1 MSELVRDL
9 LTARAGALTAKI
21 AARCS
26 DDDLRTDLAILSNE
40 LLAESRRLTPGHA
53 PRDPSDPTDGLA
65 RLVDA
70 FELTPFAVDLLI
82 LTGLPDEHE
91 LLTRWARLT
100 HPARLPY
107 VTPAAIAAVLG
118 LDSTGRRH
126 LRAELDGG
134 PLRGTGLIAGD
145 PTEPFPGRS
154 LFLPTGLWSALRGI
168 ETCPDRVDVDLTPGA
183 LSIDPAVAA
192 RLTDVL
198 SGSRRRPVLIAVT
211 GSEDRPAPER
221 AGFVLQIARQAGRDV
236 IPIDATATPLD
247 PRQAQTWSL
256 HALVHDA
263 IPLVYGG
270 TGTAPLPQHP
280 GQVIV
285 CPAAG
290 ERAPHDAR
298 PLLTTRLESPGV
310 AESVALWEA
319 LLPGANGTA
328 RSLAGLVRVDWLSA
342 RRAVAD
348 AHLGSRS
355 VVPAADRVLAGLRQR
370 IDAELPF
377 SVRLEKPSAQW
388 RDLVLT
394 PAQGLLLQAITYRMA
409 GQATVLHDWG
419 LGATVHGGEGVRALL
434 TGPPGTGKSLAAR
447 VIAAE
452 LDLDL
457 MVVDLGALM
466 SKWLGE
472 TEKNLG
478 AVFDAARQARAVLFF
493 DEADAVFGRRTEI
506 SDAQSRWANLQ
517 TAYVLARMDRFDGLV
532 LLATNLRAAIDDA
545 FVRRL
550 DVIVEFD
557 EPDRDQ
563 RLLLWQRHLPPT
575 APLADDVDL
584 PALAALYEVT
594 GALIR
599 NAVLAAAFA
608 AAAAGHPIDQAAL
621 VQAVRHEY
629 EKAGRSFPGT
639 PRRTAGTRQ
648 QMRG

>member
-1 MSELVRDL
+1 MADVARDL
-9 LTARAGALTAKI
+9 LTATAGALTARI

-26 DDDLRTDLAILSNE
+26 DDDLRTELVMLSNA
-40 LLAESRRLTPGHA
+40 LQAEGRRTNRSDRLT
-53 PRDPSDPTDGLA
+53 
-65 RLVDA
+65 RLVEVYD
-70 FELTPFAVDLLI
+70 LSPFAVDLLV

-91 LLTRWARLT
+91 LLTRWVQLT
-100 HPARLPY
+100 HPGRLPY
-107 VTPAAIAAVLG
+107 VTPATIAAVLG
-118 LDSTGRRH
+118 LDAEGRHH
-126 LRAELDGG
+126 LRAELDAGV
-134 PLRGTGLIAGD
+134 LRRTGLVVGD
-145 PTEPFPGRS
+145 PAEP
-154 LFLPTGLWSALRGI
+154 LPVRGLRLPAGLWSALRGI
-168 ETCPDRVDVDLTPGA
+168 DTWPDRVDLDLTPGA
-183 LSIDPAVAA
+183 VSLDCGVVA
-192 RLTDVL
+192 RITDVL
-198 SGSRRRPVLIAVT
+198 AGSRRRPVLIAVT

-221 AGFVLQIARQAGRDV
+221 AGVVVQLARQAGRSV
-236 IPIDATATPLD
+236 VPINVTDGPLE

-256 HALVHDA
+256 HALVQDA

-270 TGTAPLPQHP
+270 TGAAPLPQHP
-280 GQVIV
+280 GPVIV

-290 ERAPHDAR
+290 ERAPHDGR
-298 PLLTTRLESPGV
+298 PLVTARLDSPGV
-310 AESVALWEA
+310 AESIALWEA
-319 LLPGANGTA
+319 LLPGSNGTA

-348 AHLGSRS
+348 ARLGSAS
-355 VVPAADRVLAGLRQR
+355 AVPEPGLVLAGLRQR

-377 SVRLEKPSAQW
+377 SVRLEKPSADW
-388 RDLVLT
+388 RDLVVT
-394 PAQGLLLQAITYRMA
+394 PSQELLLQAITGRVA

-419 LGATVHGGEGVRALL
+419 LEATVHGGRGVRALL
-434 TGPPGTGKSLAAR
+434 TGPPGTGKSLTAR
-447 VIAAE
+447 VIAAQ

-532 LLATNLRAAIDDA
+532 LLATNLRSAIDDA

-550 DVIVEFD
+550 DVVVEFD

-563 RLLLWQRHLPPT
+563 RLLLWQRHLPPA
-575 APLADDVDL
+575 APLADDVDV

-608 AAAAGHPIDQAAL
+608 AAAASRPIDQAAL

-639 PRRTAGTRQ
+639 PRRSAGIRQ

>member
-1 MSELVRDL
+1 MSEHDL
-9 LTARAGALTAKI
+9 LTGRSGVLTARI
-21 AARCS
+21 AAQCS
-26 DDDLRTDLAILSNE
+26 DDDLRVELAGVADS
-40 LLAESRRLTPGHA
+40 LLAESLRTNRSDRLT
-53 PRDPSDPTDGLA
+53 

-70 FELTPFAVDLLI
+70 FTLTPFAVDLLV

-107 VTPAAIAAVLG
+107 VTPAAIATALG
-118 LDSTGRRH
+118 LDTVGRRH
-126 LRAELDGG
+126 LRAELDAGQV
-134 PLRGTGLIAGD
+134 RHSGLISGD
-145 PTEPFPGRS
+145 PAEP
-154 LFLPTGLWSALRGI
+154 LPERGLWLPPGLWSALRGLDTWPNHV
-168 ETCPDRVDVDLTPGA
+168 ELDNTSSAAPFTPE
-183 LSIDPAVAA
+183 VAA

-198 SGSRRRPVLIAVT
+198 DRRGPILRAANTPILIAVT
-211 GSEDRPAPER
+211 GSDDRPALER
-221 AGFVLQIARQAGRDV
+221 AALVTRLAAQGGRAV
-236 IPIDATATPLD
+236 VPIDVTDAPLNL
-247 PRQAQTWSL
+247 RQAQTWSL

-263 IPLVYGG
+263 IPLVFGG
-270 TGTAPLPQHP
+270 IGSAPIPRHP
-280 GQVIV
+280 GIVIV

-298 PLLTTRLESPGV
+298 PLVTADVGSPGV
-310 AESVALWEA
+310 PESVALWEA
-319 LLPGANGTA
+319 LLPGSNGDA
-328 RSLAGLVRVDWLSA
+328 RRLAGLVRVDELSA

-348 AHLGSRS
+348 ARIGTANT
-355 VVPAADRVLAGLRQR
+355 PEADRVLAGLRQR
-370 IDAELPF
+370 IDAELPP
-377 SVRLEKPSAQW
+377 SVRLEEPRGSW
-388 RDLVLT
+388 HDLVVS
-394 PAQGLLLQAITYRMA
+394 PSQELLLHAIVGRVT
-409 GQATVLHDWG
+409 GQATVLHEWG
-419 LGATVHGGEGVRALL
+419 LGTTTHGGNGVRALL
-434 TGPPGTGKSLAAR
+434 TGPPGTGKSLAAG
-447 VIAAE
+447 VLAAE

-517 TAYVLARMDRFDGLV
+517 TAYLLARMDRFDGLV
-532 LLATNLRAAIDDA
+532 LLATNLRSAIDDA

-550 DVIVEFD
+550 DVVVEFG

-563 RLLLWQRHLPPT
+563 RLQLWQRHLPPT
-575 APLADDVDL
+575 APLAANVDL

-608 AAAAGHPIDQAAL
+608 AAADRHPIDQTTL

-639 PRRTAGTRQ
+639 PRRPAGTRQ

>member
-1 MSELVRDL
+1 MSDLVRDL

-26 DDDLRTDLAILSNE
+26 DDDLRTDLETLADA
-40 LLAESRRLTPGHA
+40 LLAESRRTKQGHTRYPGDRLT
-53 PRDPSDPTDGLA
+53 
-65 RLVDA
+65 RLVEA
-70 FELTPFAVDLLI
+70 LSLTPFAVDLLI
-82 LTGLPDEHE
+82 LSGLPDEHE
-91 LLTRWARLT
+91 RLTRWARLT

-107 VTPAAIAAVLG
+107 VTPAAIADVLG
-118 LDSTGRRH
+118 LDSVGRHH

-134 PLRGTGLIAGD
+134 VLRTSGLVTGD
-145 PTEPFPGRS
+145 PAEPLPDRG

-168 ETCPDRVDVDLTPGA
+168 DTWPDHVELDPTPGTVP
-183 LSIDPAVAA
+183 IDPAVVA

-198 SGSRRRPVLIAVT
+198 SGSRRRPVLVAVT

-221 AGFVLQIARQAGRDV
+221 AGLIGRLARQAGRDV
-236 IPIDATATPLD
+236 VPIDVTDGPLD
-247 PRQAQTWSL
+247 PRRAQLWSL
-256 HALVHDA
+256 HAVVHDA
-263 IPLVYGG
+263 IPLVFGG
-270 TGTAPLPQHP
+270 TGTAPLAQHP
-280 GQVIV
+280 GPVIV

-298 PLLTTRLESPGV
+298 PLVTAQLPSPGV
-310 AESVALWEA
+310 AESLALWET
-319 LLPGANGTA
+319 LLPGSNGAA
-328 RSLAGLVRVDWLSA
+328 RSLAGLVRADWLSA

-348 AHLGSRS
+348 ARLGTRS
-355 VVPAADRVLAGLRQR
+355 AVPEAARVLAGLRQR

-377 SVRLEKPSAQW
+377 SVRLEKPRASW

-394 PAQGLLLQAITYRMA
+394 PSQESLLQAITGRVA

-419 LGATVHGGEGVRALL
+419 LGATVHGGQGVRALL

-447 VIAAE
+447 VIAAD
-452 LDLDL
+452 LGLDL
-457 MVVDLGALM
+457 MAVDLGALM

-517 TAYVLARMDRFDGLV
+517 TAYVLSRMDRFDGLV
-532 LLATNLRAAIDDA
+532 LLATNLRSAIDDA

-563 RLLLWQRHLPPT
+563 RLLLWQRHLPPA
-575 APLADDVDL
+575 APLAGDVDL

-608 AAAAGHPIDQAAL
+608 AAAARHPIDQAAL
-621 VQAVRHEY
+621 VRAVRHEY

-639 PRRTAGTRQ
+639 PRRVAGTRQ
-648 QMRG
+648 RMRG

>member
-1 MSELVRDL
+1 MSDHLTGRAGL
-9 LTARAGALTAKI
+9 LTARI
-21 AARCS
+21 ADRCS
-26 DDDLRTDLAILSNE
+26 DDDLRNDLTGLSKD
-40 LLAESRRLTPGHA
+40 LTTESLQIDHNDRI
-53 PRDPSDPTDGLA
+53 A
-65 RLVDA
+65 RVVEA
-70 FELTPFAVDLLI
+70 FGLTPFAVDLLI
-82 LTGLPDEHE
+82 MVGLPDEHG

-100 HPARLPY
+100 HPARLPF
-107 VTPAAIAAVLG
+107 VTPAAIADALG
-118 LDSTGRRH
+118 LDAAGRRH
-126 LRAELDGG
+126 LRAEVDGG
-134 PLRGTGLIAGD
+134 ALRRTGLIAGD
-145 PTEPFPGRS
+145 PAEP
-154 LFLPTGLWSALRGI
+154 LPTRGLSLPPGLWSALRG
-168 ETCPDRVDVDLTPGA
+168 VDTWPAPVDADLRTDTSSTVLKG
-183 LSIDPAVAA
+183 
-192 RLTDVL
+192 LTDVL
-198 SGSRRRPVLIAVT
+198 TARGPVLVAVT
-211 GSEDRPAPER
+211 GSEDRPPQER
-221 AGFVLQIARQAGRDV
+221 AALVRHLVEQAGRCV
-236 IPIDATATPLD
+236 VPIDVSDRPLERRD
-247 PRQAQTWSL
+247 AQTWSL

-270 TGTAPLPQHP
+270 TGDAPLPQHP
-280 GQVIV
+280 GPVVV

-290 ERAPHDAR
+290 ERAPHDVR
-298 PLLTTRLESPGV
+298 PLVTTRLESPGL

-319 LLPGANGTA
+319 LLPGSNGTA
-328 RSLAGLVRVDWLSA
+328 KNLAGLVRVDGLSA

-348 AHLGSRS
+348 AHLVTRSR
-355 VVPAADRVLAGLRQR
+355 VPEPTHVLAGLRQR
-370 IDAELPF
+370 IDAELPY
-377 SVRLEKPSAQW
+377 SVRLEKPTAGWQ
-388 RDLVLT
+388 DLVLT
-394 PAQGLLLQAITYRMA
+394 PPQESLLQAITARVA

-419 LGATVHGGEGVRALL
+419 LGAIVHGGEGVRALL

-452 LDLDL
+452 LELDL

-532 LLATNLRAAIDDA
+532 LLATNLRTAIDDA

-557 EPDRDQ
+557 EPDREQ
-563 RLLLWQRHLPPT
+563 RLQLWQRHLPAT
-575 APLADDVDL
+575 APLAGDLDL
-584 PALAALYEVT
+584 PALAALYDVT

-608 AAAAGHPIDQAAL
+608 AAAHRRPIDQAVL

-639 PRRTAGTRQ
+639 PRRAAGTRP